1 MCRETN
7 YLHSIS
13 KRVRGQYALLVLL
26 ESSQKRTK
34 KTERMN
40 TVKWLSASAFL
51 SLLIC
56 LTINLKSIPAA
67 LVVVGIVGVIL
78 LPLFDVR
85 DKRG

>member
-1 MCRETN
+1 
-7 YLHSIS
+7 
-13 KRVRGQYALLVLL
+13 
-26 ESSQKRTK
+26 
-34 KTERMN
+34 MN

-67 LVVVGIVGVIL
+67 LLVVGIVGVIL

>member
-7 YLHSIS
+7 YLHSIYE
-13 KRVRGQYALLVLL
+13 RVRWQHALLVLL
-26 ESSQKRTK
+26 ESSEKRTK

-40 TVKWLSASAFL
+40 TVKWLSTSAFV

-67 LVVVGIVGVIL
+67 LFVVGIVGVIL
-78 LPLFDVR
+78 LPLFHVR